1 MKSDINISDI
11 DRSGNE
17 HQLSGPTDMNLNL
30 MELLKMS
37 EFPIEGTC
45 GGMAMCA
52 SCHVYVLSHHN
63 LTAKSNEEMAILDE
77 SWDTKDNS
85 RLSCQLKLSASLD
98 GILVE
103 LAPEQ

>member
-1 MKSDINISDI
+1 MKNDINISVV

-30 MELLKMS
+30 MELLKIN
-37 EFPIEGTC
+37 EFPVEGTC

-52 SCHVYVLSHHN
+52 SCHVYILSHHK
-63 LTAKSNEEMAILDE
+63 LTEKSDEEMAMLDE
-77 SWDTKDNS
+77 SWDAKDNS
-85 RLSCQLKLSASLD
+85 RLSCQLKLSTSID
-98 GILVE
+98 GIKVE

>member
-1 MKSDINISDI
+1 MKSDINISVI

-52 SCHVYVLSHHN
+52 SCHVYVLSSHN
-63 LTAKSNEEMAILDE
+63 LTEKSNEETSMLDE
-77 SWDTKDNS
+77 SWDTKLNS

-98 GILVE
+98 GIQVE

>member
-1 MKSDINISDI
+1 MKNDINISLI

-17 HQLSGPTDMNLNL
+17 HQLSGPTDMNLNM

-52 SCHVYVLSHHN
+52 SCHVYILSEHE
-63 LTAKSNEEMAILDE
+63 LTKKSSEEMAMLDE
-77 SWDTKDNS
+77 SWDAKENS

-98 GILVE
+98 GIKVE

>member
-1 MKSDINISDI
+1 MKSDINISVI

-52 SCHVYVLSHHN
+52 SCHVYVLSSNN
-63 LTAKSNEEMAILDE
+63 LTEKSNEEMAMLDE
-77 SWDTKDNS
+77 SWDTKVNS
-85 RLSCQLKLSASLD
+85 RLSCQLKLTASLD
-98 GILVE
+98 GIQVE

>member
-1 MKSDINISDI
+1 
-11 DRSGNE
+11 
-17 HQLSGPTDMNLNL
+17 

-52 SCHVYVLSHHN
+52 SCHVQVLSHHN
-63 LTAKSNEEMAILDE
+63 LTEKSNEEMAMLDE
-77 SWDTKDNS
+77 SWDTKVNS

-98 GILVE
+98 GIQVE
-103 LAPEQ
+103 LAPEQQLI

>member
-1 MKSDINISDI
+1 MKSDINISVI

-52 SCHVYVLSHHN
+52 SCHVYVLSYHN
-63 LTAKSNEEMAILDE
+63 LTEKSNEEMAMLDE

-98 GILVE
+98 GIQVE

>member
-1 MKSDINISDI
+1 MKSDINISVI

-17 HQLSGPTDMNLNL
+17 HQLFGPIDMNLNL

-63 LTAKSNEEMAILDE
+63 LTEKSNEEMAMLDE

-98 GILVE
+98 GIQVE

>member
-1 MKSDINISDI
+1 LKSDVNIIVI

-17 HQLSGPTDMNLNL
+17 HLLTGPTDMNLNL

-37 EFPIEGTC
+37 EFPVDGTC

-52 SCHVYVLSHHN
+52 SCHVYILSHHK
-63 LTAKSNEEMAILDE
+63 LTEKSDEEMAMLDE
-77 SWDTKDNS
+77 SWDAKDNS
-85 RLSCQLKLSASLD
+85 RLSCQLKLSTSID
-98 GILVE
+98 GIKVE

>member
-1 MKSDINISDI
+1 MKSDIKISVI

-30 MELLKMS
+30 MELLKMN
-37 EFPIEGTC
+37 EFPVDGTC

-52 SCHVYVLSHHN
+52 SCHVYILSEHK
-63 LTAKSNEEMAILDE
+63 LAEKSSEEMAMLDE
-77 SWDTKDNS
+77 SWDSKDNS
-85 RLSCQLKLSASLD
+85 RLSCQLKLSTSLD
-98 GILVE
+98 GIQVE

>member
-1 MKSDINISDI
+1 MKSDININVI

-52 SCHVYVLSHHN
+52 SCNVYVLSHHN
-63 LTAKSNEEMAILDE
+63 LTEKSNEEMAMLDE
-77 SWDTKDNS
+77 SWDAKENS

-98 GILVE
+98 GIKVE

>member
-1 MKSDINISDI
+1 MKSDINISVI

-52 SCHVYVLSHHN
+52 SCHVYVLSNHN
-63 LTAKSNEEMAILDE
+63 LTEKSIEEMAMLDE
-77 SWDTKDNS
+77 SWDTKENS

>member
-1 MKSDINISDI
+1 MKSDINISVI

-63 LTAKSNEEMAILDE
+63 LTEKSKEEMAMLDE

-85 RLSCQLKLSASLD
+85 RLSCQLKLSVSLD

>member
-1 MKSDINISDI
+1 MKSDINISVI

-52 SCHVYVLSHHN
+52 SCHVYVLSSHN
-63 LTAKSNEEMAILDE
+63 LTEKSNEETAMLDE
-77 SWDTKDNS
+77 SWDTKLNS

-98 GILVE
+98 GIQVE

>member
-1 MKSDINISDI
+1 MKSDININVI

-63 LTAKSNEEMAILDE
+63 LTEKSNEELAMLDE

>member
-1 MKSDINISDI
+1 MKSDVNIIVI

-17 HQLSGPTDMNLNL
+17 HLLTGPTDMNLNL

-37 EFPIEGTC
+37 EFPVDGTC

-52 SCHVYVLSHHN
+52 SCHVYILSHHK
-63 LTAKSNEEMAILDE
+63 LTEKSDEEMAMLDE
-77 SWDTKDNS
+77 SWDAKDNS
-85 RLSCQLKLSASLD
+85 RLSCQLKLSTSID
-98 GILVE
+98 GIKVE

>member
-1 MKSDINISDI
+1 MKSDINISVI

-63 LTAKSNEEMAILDE
+63 LTEKSSEEMAMLDE

>member
-1 MKSDINISDI
+1 MKSDININVI

-37 EFPIEGTC
+37 EFTIEGTC

-52 SCHVYVLSHHN
+52 SCHVYVLSYHN
-63 LTAKSNEEMAILDE
+63 LTEKSNEEMAMLDE
-77 SWDTKDNS
+77 SWDTKENS

>member
-1 MKSDINISDI
+1 MKSDVNIIVI

-17 HQLSGPTDMNLNL
+17 HLLTGPTDMNLNL

-37 EFPIEGTC
+37 EFPVDGTC

-52 SCHVYVLSHHN
+52 SCHVYILSHHK
-63 LTAKSNEEMAILDE
+63 LKEKSSEEMAMLDE
-77 SWDTKDNS
+77 SWDAKDNS
-85 RLSCQLKLSASLD
+85 RLSCQLKLSASLN
-98 GILVE
+98 GLKVE

>member
-1 MKSDINISDI
+1 LKSDIKVSVI

-37 EFPIEGTC
+37 EFPVDGTC

-52 SCHVYVLSHHN
+52 SCHVYILSEHK
-63 LTAKSNEEMAILDE
+63 LAEKSSEEMAMLDE
-77 SWDTKDNS
+77 SWDSKDNS
-85 RLSCQLKLSASLD
+85 RLSCQLKLSTSLD
-98 GILVE
+98 GIQVE

>member
-1 MKSDINISDI
+1 MKSDINISVI

-52 SCHVYVLSHHN
+52 SCHVYVLSYHN
-63 LTAKSNEEMAILDE
+63 LTEKSNEEMAMLDE
-77 SWDTKDNS
+77 SWDTKVNS

-98 GILVE
+98 GIQVE

>member
-1 MKSDINISDI
+1 MKSDINISVI

-30 MELLKMS
+30 MELLKMN
-37 EFPIEGTC
+37 EFPVEGTC

-52 SCHVYVLSHHN
+52 SCHVYILSPHK
-63 LTAKSNEEMAILDE
+63 LTEKSDEEMAMLDE
-77 SWDTKDNS
+77 SWDAKDNS
-85 RLSCQLKLSASLD
+85 RLSCQLKLSTAID
-98 GILVE
+98 GIKVE

>member
-1 MKSDINISDI
+1 MKSDINISVI

-52 SCHVYVLSHHN
+52 SCHVYVLSRHN
-63 LTAKSNEEMAILDE
+63 LTEKSNEEMAMLDE
-77 SWDTKDNS
+77 SWDTKENS

>member
-1 MKSDINISDI
+1 MKSDININVI

-52 SCHVYVLSHHN
+52 SCHVYVLSNHN
-63 LTAKSNEEMAILDE
+63 LTEKSNEEMAMLDE